1 MRRLLLLAAV
11 AACAGAAVEPQ
22 PPEDLHL
29 LFVGNSLTYVND
41 LPAVI
46 GSLGAALDGKAPV
59 VESVAEPDFSLED
72 HWDRGEAQQAIGRG
86 GWNLVI
92 LQQGPSA
99 LPESRVNLVEYAGKF
114 AGEAQMIGG
123 RPALY
128 MVWPPASRV
137 TEWDAVTASYAEAAR
152 AVDGMLFP
160 VGEAFR
166 AALRRDPTLVL
177 FAGDGFHP
185 SPTGTYLAAL
195 VIYARATGRTPVGM
209 SNRAHIVSIPPGQAD
224 MLEAAAAEAI
234 DRFAT
239 P

>member
-1 MRRLLLLAAV
+1 VLRVFLLAV
-11 AACAGAAVEPQ
+11 LAACAGSTEPP

-41 LPAVI
+41 LPAMVR
-46 GSLGAALDGKAPV
+46 SLGAALAGTAPV
-59 VESVAEPDFSLED
+59 TGSIAEPDFSLED
-72 HWDRGEAQQAIGRG
+72 HWNRGEAQQTIAQG

-99 LPESRVNLVEYAGKF
+99 LPESRVNLVEFAGRF
-114 AGEAQMIGG
+114 AGEARKIGA

-128 MVWPPASRV
+128 MVWPPASQA

-152 AVDGMLFP
+152 AVDGVLFP

-195 VIYARATGRTPVGM
+195 VIYAQATGRSPVGI
-209 SNRAHIVSIPPGQAD
+209 SNTARLVTSPPGQIEV
-224 MLEAAAAEAI
+224 LEAAAAEAI
-234 DRFAT
+234 DRFAS